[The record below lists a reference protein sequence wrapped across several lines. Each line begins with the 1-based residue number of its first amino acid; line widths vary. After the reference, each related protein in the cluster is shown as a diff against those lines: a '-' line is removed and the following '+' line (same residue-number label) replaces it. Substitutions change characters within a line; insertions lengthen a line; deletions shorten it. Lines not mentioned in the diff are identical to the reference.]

1 MTGRWRLFAWTAA
14 VALGLR
20 ALHALGAGTL
30 GVPLSS
36 VEDLS
41 TWLDRT
47 PPEVMAVAIVRLVA
61 LAAGWY
67 LAVCTLA
74 LALTRPFGRTRVAS
88 AAARATPAVIRR
100 LVAGGG
106 GLGLAAGTLVGGL
119 PSVGMAPTA
128 LAPRPAAASIVGA
141 MQDPG
146 PPTATMTH
154 GPRDMPT
161 AVMTRMPAEDT
172 PTAVMTRLPATDA
185 PPASRAPPPDATV
198 EAATDAP
205 PASRAPP
212 PDATVD
218 AATAP
223 RSWTVEAGDSF
234 WSIAAETVA
243 PAGDAP
249 DDRRVIGYW
258 RLLVEANHGRL
269 LDPGNPDLL
278 VPGQELVLPDPHG

>member
-1 MTGRWRLFAWTAA
+1 MTGRWHLFVWTAA
-14 VALGLR
+14 LALGLR
-20 ALHALGAGTL
+20 ALHAFGAGTL

-41 TWLDRT
+41 AWLDRT

-74 LALTRPFGRTRVAS
+74 LALTRPLGRTRVAS

-119 PSVGMAPTA
+119 SSMGMAPTA
-128 LAPRPAAASIVGA
+128 LSPRPAAASIVGA

-146 PPTATMTH
+146 PPTATMTR

-161 AVMTRMPAEDT
+161 AVMTRLPAEDM

-185 PPASRAPPPDATV
+185 PPASRG
-198 EAATDAP
+198 P
-205 PASRAPP
+205 PAH
-212 PDATVD
+212 ATVD
-218 AATAP
+218 AAAAAP
-223 RSWTVEAGDSF
+223 VSWTVEAGDSF

-243 PAGDAP
+243 PAGDAR
-249 DDRRVIGYW
+249 DDRRVICYW
-258 RLLVEANHGRL
+258 RRLVEVNRGRL
-269 LDPGNPDLL
+269 LDPGNPDML

>member
-1 MTGRWRLFAWTAA
+1 MTARWRLFAWTAA
-14 VALGLR
+14 LALGLR

-30 GVPLSS
+30 AVPLSS

-41 TWLDRT
+41 VWLDRT

-119 PSVGMAPTA
+119 PSMGMAPTA
-128 LAPRPAAASIVGA
+128 LSPRPAAASIVGA
-141 MQDPG
+141 MEDPG
-146 PPTATMTH
+146 PPTATMAR

-161 AVMTRMPAEDT
+161 AVMTRMPAEDML
-172 PTAVMTRLPATDA
+172 TAVMTRLPATDA
-185 PPASRAPPPDATV
+185 PPASRAPPTH
-198 EAATDAP
+198 
-205 PASRAPP
+205 
-212 PDATVD
+212 ATVD
-218 AATAP
+218 AATAAP
-223 RSWTVEAGDSF
+223 PSWTVEAGDSF

-243 PAGDAP
+243 PADHAS
-249 DDRRVIGYW
+249 DDRRVIAYW
-258 RLLVEANHGRL
+258 RRLVEANRGRL

>member
-1 MTGRWRLFAWTAA
+1 
-14 VALGLR
+14 
-20 ALHALGAGTL
+20 
-30 GVPLSS
+30 VPLSS

-41 TWLDRT
+41 GWLDRT

-74 LALTRPFGRTRVAS
+74 LALTRPFGRTCVAS

-119 PSVGMAPTA
+119 PSMGMAPSA

-146 PPTATMTH
+146 PPTATMTR

-161 AVMTRMPAEDT
+161 AVMTRMPAEDM
-172 PTAVMTRLPATDA
+172 PAAIMKRLPATDA
-185 PPASRAPPPDATV
+185 QPASRAPPA
-198 EAATDAP
+198 
-205 PASRAPP
+205 RAN
-212 PDATVD
+212 VD
-218 AATAP
+218 SATATP
-223 RSWTVEAGDSF
+223 LSWTVEAGDSF

-258 RLLVEANHGRL
+258 RGLVEANRGRL
-269 LDPGNPDLL
+269 LDPANPDLL
-278 VPGQELVLPDPHG
+278 VPGQELVLLDPHG

>member
-106 GLGLAAGTLVGGL
+106 GLGLAAATLVGGL

-128 LAPRPAAASIVGA
+128 LAPRPAAASIVGG

-146 PPTATMTH
+146 PPTATMTR
-154 GPRDMPT
+154 GQRDMPT
-161 AVMTRMPAEDT
+161 AVMTRMPAEDML
-172 PTAVMTRLPATDA
+172 TAVMTRLPATDA

-198 EAATDAP
+198 
-205 PASRAPP
+205 
-212 PDATVD
+212 D

-223 RSWTVEAGDSF
+223 LSWTVEAGDSF

-243 PAGDAP
+243 PASDAP

-258 RLLVEANHGRL
+258 RRLVEANHGRL
-269 LDPGNPDLL
+269 VDPGNPDLL